1 MASKLNTKFVV
12 GLSAALIVAA
22 VGVGGSLYWIAKNND
37 KRLFSRG
44 VEAYDK
50 GDFVLAE
57 QLLSKAVNK
66 QRTNIQYL
74 AKWKDALEK
83 TTPATSTKYA
93 TQFQLYGLLMRDL
106 SVQAKTDVGLHRAF
120 LDLNLKQLTYG
131 RYSQEGYES
140 LAEAADTALNFFS
153 TPGATATNGNPETL
167 KRYRGIARTMI
178 GANKGDNADPAVTE
192 SAITDL
198 QAALSADPADADV
211 AVMLSTAHTVR
222 AAVARR
228 VSDLPTADANGKA
241 ARSTLQDFLKVNPTS
256 AYASMALMELDYGE
270 QARSIVEKQMGE
282 TALNSLR
289 ALRESFKARLPQ
301 IAELVNASPNR
312 DNRLMSQVMFLEGR
326 VAPEDRGALS
336 AACMDNY
343 LQKHP
348 EDFIARQMLADL
360 YISQGKTSEA
370 IAELQK
376 VVDMPQRPLSLDGL
390 VLIEIQP
397 NAMGRQ
403 AQVAM
408 IAWDRASKPDDKA
421 AALNRAKEFLAKFRA
436 ATSPDNPMLAFI
448 DGQIKF
454 AEGDLAG
461 AQSQLVQYNQQTED
475 TNPDALWLLAQI
487 HLRTNNQGEA
497 SRLIEK
503 VTKLQPGNLSA
514 LNAQADIKARLRDL
528 DGAEETYQRV
538 LNMDPKNVTALRG
551 MEGIKADRGDVTSN
565 TNDPLLR
572 AIAEAQRA
580 FKDGKEAEGMAAL
593 RRAVIQSKYDPRVLQ
608 PLLARLGAANDLASA
623 KELIEAAKK
632 ERPDDPRIKALEIG
646 LNERDPMKGAIVLIT
661 EDKSLSPFEREFSLY
676 TIYKQYGKTDE
687 ATAALAEARK
697 MEPNEPRVIEAE
709 FLNAIDA
716 KDLVKARELAARA
729 ERENLD
735 KVQGKTFIAR
745 VNFAEGKVTDALTL
759 MQQAATSGTLGPE
772 VWKIFARM
780 QLQAGRAADAIPS
793 YQRALEMR
801 PDDPPTIIE
810 LITIMR
816 SQGRS
821 EDALKE
827 ARSRERL
834 AAGNAQFVTLLN
846 DLEGEVGDK
855 NKALEYR
862 LKLLARDP
870 TNLTNRYAVALLRMD
885 LKQFAEA
892 RSVIDGLVKDD
903 PSLDSLVLDAR
914 WSLDQGDFA
923 SGRRKFSDFIVA
935 TDRDKM
941 TADPYLV
948 FARVMYEYKQIDLAL
963 TLIDQARRYQDPKAM
978 QAERAFA
985 DLGLRL
991 RRPDLSEIALRRIV
1005 DGGADTPE
1013 QTYRRRLVEN
1023 LNSQGKFKDAQT
1035 YLSGIPASESDV
1047 VLLLLRADSAKGA
1060 GDAAAAEKLINEA
1073 KTRFPNDARVWVKA
1087 AQHLIDQPERVS
1099 EVDAFLNRAIELDA
1113 DNATLYEVKGG
1124 WLIGRGLIDEGIN
1137 ELRRALQ
1144 RNPRLDNTRIAVIR
1158 ECVSRGRINDAVEVA
1173 EAGVKGRE
1181 NEVQLL
1187 TELGDVFLQLRQH
1200 SNAARFYKPAF
1211 ELSRAPMITVRY
1223 LQCLL
1228 DGTPPNLNEAERVLK
1243 ARQDDTDRVLELKTA
1258 RAKLQFRRGRIDDAR
1273 RDMVGALNLVQIDG
1287 PTMIQLW
1294 FDDLRV
1300 IYPKVA
1306 DRARELDAME
1316 RETPVPI
1323 LKDWLLLFRAITLG
1337 EDVPNVARCNE
1348 PFRTLIN
1355 RTKVDLL
1362 KLNAYQ
1368 RWSVA
1373 LYLAEKYEEAAN
1385 VMKDGIAAFPEDWEL
1400 LNNAS
1405 FTLAIH
1411 LNRPTDGLPF
1421 AEKALQL
1428 RPESNDSL
1436 DTLGSIYMAMG
1447 RLADAEPLLRKA
1459 VEKDQRISGRISSLL
1474 HLAQLMVKKG
1484 DLEAAKPLV
1493 AEVEKLTV
1501 GDSKILNT
1509 VQSRDLA
1516 DLKSKI
1522 GSL

>member
-1 MASKLNTKFVV
+1 MPSKLNTKFVV

-37 KRLFSRG
+37 TRLYARG
-44 VEAYDK
+44 VEAFDK
-50 GDFVLAE
+50 GDYVLAE

-74 AKWKDALEK
+74 TKWKDALEK
-83 TTPATSTKYA
+83 TSPDTSTKYG

-106 SVQAKTDVGLHRAF
+106 SVQARTDVALHRAF

-131 RYSQEGYES
+131 RFSNEGYES
-140 LAEAADTALNFFS
+140 LAQAADTALNFFS
-153 TPGATATNGNPETL
+153 TPGTTASNGNPETL

-178 GANKGDNADPAVTE
+178 GANKGDNADPV
-192 SAITDL
+192 AIDGAIEDL
-198 QAALSADPADADV
+198 KAALVADPADADS

-228 VSDLPTADANGKA
+228 VSDIPTADTQSKEARA
-241 ARSTLQDFLKVNPTS
+241 ALDAFLKTNPTN
-256 AYASMALMELDYGE
+256 AYANMALLELE
-270 QARSIVEKQMGE
+270 FGE
-282 TALNSLR
+282 TARTIVDTKVNNEAIEGLR
-289 ALRESFKARLPQ
+289 QLRERSKSRLPQ
-301 IAELVNASPNR
+301 IAELVNASPSR
-312 DNRLMSQVMFLEGR
+312 DNRLMSQIMFLEGR
-326 VAPEDRGALS
+326 LAPEDRGALT
-336 AACMDNY
+336 AGCMTAY
-343 LQKHP
+343 LEKHP
-348 EDFIARQMLADL
+348 EDFITRQMLADL
-360 YISQGKTSEA
+360 YITQGKSAEA

-376 VVDMPQRPLSLDGL
+376 VVDLPRRPLSLDGL
-390 VLIEIQP
+390 VLMEVQP
-397 NAMGRQ
+397 SAMGRQ
-403 AQVAM
+403 VQVAM
-408 IAWDRASKPDDKA
+408 IAWDRASKPEDKA
-421 AALNRAKEFLAKFRA
+421 AALTKAKEYLSKFRA
-436 ATSPDNPMLAFI
+436 ATSQDNPMLSLL

-454 AEGDLAG
+454 ADGDMAG
-461 AQSQLVQYNQQTED
+461 AQSLLVQYNQQTED
-475 TNPDALWLLAQI
+475 SNPDALWLLAQI

-497 SRLIEK
+497 GRLLDK

-514 LNAQADIKARLRDL
+514 LNAQADIRARLRDL
-528 DGAEETYQRV
+528 DGAEDIYQRV
-538 LNMDPKNVTALRG
+538 LQMDPQNAVAKRG
-551 MEGIKADRGDVTSN
+551 MEGIRADRGDVTSN

-580 FKDGKEAEGMAAL
+580 FKDGKETEGMAAL
-593 RRAVIQSKYDPRVLQ
+593 RRAVIESKYDPRVLQ
-608 PLLARLGAANDLASA
+608 PLLARLGQANDLAAA
-623 KELIEAAKK
+623 KELIAEAKK
-632 ERPDDPRIKALEIG
+632 ARPEDPRIKALEIG
-646 LNERDPMKGAIVLIT
+646 LNEGDPLKGSLVLI
-661 EDKSLSPFEREFSLY
+661 EGDNSLSPFEKAFAKYSLF
-676 TIYKQYGKTDE
+676 KQYDKKED
-687 ATAALAEARK
+687 AAKALVEARTLDA
-697 MEPNEPRVIEAE
+697 NDPRVIEAD

-716 KDLVKARELAARA
+716 KDLAKARELAARA
-729 ERENLD
+729 ERDNLD
-735 KVQGKTFIAR
+735 KVQGKTFTAR
-745 VNFAEGKVTDALTL
+745 VLFAEGKIADALTL
-759 MQQAATSGTLGPE
+759 MQQAATAGTLGPE
-772 VWKIFARM
+772 VWKIYARM

-810 LITIMR
+810 LVTVMR
-816 SQGRS
+816 SIGRS

-834 AAGNAQFVTLLN
+834 AAGNGQFITLLN

-862 LKLLARDP
+862 LKVLGRDP
-870 TNLTNRYAVALLRMD
+870 ANLTNRYAVALLRMD

-892 RSVIDGLVKDD
+892 RTIIDGLVKDD

-923 SGRRKFSDFIVA
+923 TGRRKFADFIVN
-935 TDRDKM
+935 TERSKM
-941 TADPYLV
+941 TAEPYLV
-948 FARVMYEYKQIDLAL
+948 FARVMYEYKQADLAL
-963 TLIDQARRYQDPKAM
+963 TLIDQARRYQDAKTMP
-978 QAERAFA
+978 AERAFA

-991 RRPDLSEIALRRIV
+991 RRPDLSEVALRRIV
-1005 DGGADTPE
+1005 DGGADSPE
-1013 QTYRRRLVEN
+1013 MTYRRRLVEN
-1023 LNSQGKFKDAQT
+1023 LNTQGKFKEAQT
-1035 YLSGIPASESDV
+1035 YLSGIPAADNDV
-1047 VLLLLRADSAKGA
+1047 VLLLLRADAAKGA
-1060 GDAAAAEKLINEA
+1060 GDAAGAEKLINEA
-1073 KTRFPNDARVWVKA
+1073 KTRFPNDPRVWVKA
-1087 AQHLIDQPERVS
+1087 GQHLIDKPDRVT
-1099 EVDAFLNRAIELDA
+1099 EVQAFLDRAVELDP

-1124 WLIGRGLIDEGIN
+1124 WLIGRGLIDEGIDV
-1137 ELRRALQ
+1137 LKKALQ
-1144 RNPRLDNTRIAVIR
+1144 KNPRLDNTRVAVIR
-1158 ECVSRGRINDAVEVA
+1158 ECVSRGRLNDAVEVA

-1200 SNAARFYKPAF
+1200 SNAARFYKTAF
-1211 ELSRAPMITVRY
+1211 EQSRAPIITVRY

-1243 ARQDDTDRVLELKTA
+1243 ARQDDTERVLELKTA
-1258 RAKLQFRRGRIDDAR
+1258 RAKLQFRRGRMDEAR

-1294 FDDLRV
+1294 FDDLKV

-1316 RETPVPI
+1316 RETPVAI
-1323 LKDWLLLFRAITLG
+1323 LKDWLLLFRGMTLG
-1337 EDVPNVARCNE
+1337 EDTANIARCNE
-1348 PFRTLIN
+1348 PFRTLIG

-1373 LYLAEKYEEAAN
+1373 MYLAERYEEAAD
-1385 VMKDGIAAFPEDWEL
+1385 VMKNGVALFPDDWEL

-1405 FTLAIH
+1405 FTLAMH
-1411 LNRPTDGLPF
+1411 LNRPGDGLPF

-1428 RPESNDSL
+1428 RPESLDSM
-1436 DTLGSIYMAMG
+1436 DTLGTIYMALG
-1447 RLADAEPLLRKA
+1447 RLDEAEPLLRKA
-1459 VEKDQRISGRISSLL
+1459 VDKDQRISGKVSAML

-1484 DLEAAKPLV
+1484 DVNAAKPLV
-1493 AEVEKLTV
+1493 AEVEKLTI
-1501 GDSKILNT
+1501 GASNLLNP
-1509 VQSRDLA
+1509 VQTRDLA